1 MRLSVTPPA
10 LTASSGLDVAVVSS
24 SSVTPEPARA
34 SREWPKG
41 NEDVILV
48 KFVLLVSV
56 HTTSV
61 NGAQFSEASMCLNVL
76 QVVVLMESSTQ
87 KLGADTAIAR
97 LSHTWSPAF
106 AVQEGG
112 GGGRHHGLP
121 HLICSLKQGQPQCLF
136 LIHDQIPVS
145 HQQ

>member
-97 LSHTWSPAF
+97 LSLTCSPAF

-112 GGGRHHGLP
+112 GGV
-121 HLICSLKQGQPQCLF
+121 IMVF
-136 LIHDQIPVS
+136 LILSVH
-145 HQQ
+145 